1 MGCII
6 PVKGEVLEIDPP
18 ATPSELL
25 AILHPYR
32 DPKNRT
38 HWKAT
43 KIRDG
48 SAWIADTFATKENH
62 RVMDGM
68 DVTNPTVCGTVLYLS
83 PRECGLIQEVD
94 GIQKARA
101 LDGVPMLPIRSGCGN
116 TVSDGTRWKIQRAG
130 CIYHTSTALW
140 WASPDVFDEMRK
152 VIEDEP
158 P

>member
-6 PVKGEVLEIDPP
+6 PVNGEVLEIDPP
-18 ATPSELL
+18 ATRSELL

-32 DPKNRT
+32 DPRNRS
-38 HWKAT
+38 HWKSV

-48 SAWIADTFATKENH
+48 SAWIADTFATKENP

-68 DVTNPTVCGTVLYLS
+68 DVTDPAMCGTVLYLS
-83 PRECGLIQEVD
+83 PRECGLMQEEN
-94 GIQKARA
+94 GIQRARA
-101 LDGVPMLPIRSGCGN
+101 LDGVPMLPIRGSGRSLSDN
-116 TVSDGTRWKIQRAG
+116 TKWKIRKAG
-130 CIYHTSTALW
+130 CIYHVSMALW

-152 VIEDEP
+152 IIEDEP